1 MKTIKKTAGAIALS
15 LALAALPSVYIWGG
29 PTGAHNGALLSTG
42 QTPVR
47 EESNGLFNR
56 DVNATFGNEAFGG
69 VTLNGYSH
77 DNFEVTPLCGGLA
90 VLLAAGAGYAA
101 LKRRKEEHK

>member
-56 DVNATFGNEAFGG
+56 DVNAIFGNETFGG
-69 VTLNGYSH
+69 VTLNG
-77 DNFEVTPLCGGLA
+77 FEHNDLVPLGGGLA